1 MKKLSLLLVALTAI
15 IMTSCDPGSSEDAEY
30 VLAPVEDVTMA
41 TSYKVDSISEIMV
54 RYKRPDDCH
63 IFQGY
68 YYSVDGMTRTCAIEF
83 VKLDRSDCQPD
94 EVTYQIPLRFKP
106 QVAGTYT
113 FRFWDG
119 SNQDG
124 TDHFFVAEAV
134 VEP

>member
-1 MKKLSLLLVALTAI
+1 MKKLGLLLLIFTGIVIA
-15 IMTSCDPGSSEDAEY
+15 SCDPGSEEHAEY
-30 VLAPVEDVTMA
+30 VLAPIEDVTMA

-68 YYSVDGMTRTCAIEF
+68 YYSSDGMTRTCAIEY
-83 VKLDRSDCQPD
+83 VKMDRSNCQED
-94 EVTYQIPLRFKP
+94 EIVYQIPLRFKP

-119 SNQDG
+119 TNQDG
-124 TDHFFVAEAV
+124 TDHYFVAEAV